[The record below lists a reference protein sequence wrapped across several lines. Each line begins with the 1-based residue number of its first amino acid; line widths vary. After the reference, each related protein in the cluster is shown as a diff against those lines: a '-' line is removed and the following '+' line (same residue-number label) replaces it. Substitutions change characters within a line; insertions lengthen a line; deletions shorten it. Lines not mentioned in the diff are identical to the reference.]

1 MANTFKYIRWSGHW
15 FPTDDL
21 DANNPKFLSF
31 EFFRSLILTLTI
43 PLQVIPCIIDLVL
56 KIPDMPKVIMNAIST
71 LYGIQT
77 FCRVIFI
84 GVMRKDIWNIFKEF
98 DNFQVP
104 ASFRLLRDQNGQ
116 NAASKAFKTS
126 NTLFLGIFCVAQFT
140 GCLFTVA
147 PFVMSYEARIQKL
160 KLLALNGTI
169 PHVLVYEAWYPFDI
183 SRFPVYQLTIIFQSF
198 CGCVWINM
206 TSTSDAIFL
215 AIIIREAEEFNVL
228 HNMLVILSNVK
239 THRVK
244 ERSAQTIRNNLV
256 RHSSCTEWPEDP
268 NILLISWIEH
278 HQLVLRILVEIRK
291 TFSVFV
297 FIVVG
302 CNALSLVLL
311 AYIGATI
318 KDVTALLSM
327 ISFLFVV
334 TAQLLSFSWYTVKLT
349 TRAEEMSQELLR
361 INWWEAPVSY
371 KMSSKFASLR
381 ALKTVSISGMGY
393 FDLNLEMFLS
403 HISQFYILGAEKTDN
418 TADV

>member
-1 MANTFKYIRWSGHW
+1 MAKTFKYIRWSGHW
-15 FPTDDL
+15 FATGDL
-21 DANNPKFLSF
+21 DANNPKLLSF
-31 EFFRSLILTLTI
+31 EFVRSVILTLTI

-71 LYGIQT
+71 LYGIQA
-77 FCRVIFI
+77 FCRVIFV
-84 GVMRKDIWNIFKEF
+84 G
-98 DNFQVP
+98 
-104 ASFRLLRDQNGQ
+104 

-126 NTLFLGIFCVAQFT
+126 NRVFMAIFFGAHLT

-160 KLLALNGTI
+160 RSLTWNGTI
-169 PHVLVYEAWYPFDI
+169 PQVLIYEAWYPFDI
-183 SRFPVYQLTIIFQSF
+183 SGFPVYQLTIMFQAF
-198 CGCVWINM
+198 CGSVWINM
-206 TSTSDAIFL
+206 TSTSDVIFL

-228 HNMLVILSNVK
+228 HNMLAILSNVDS
-239 THRVK
+239 HRVK
-244 ERSAQTIRNNLV
+244 EQSAQTIRNNLI
-256 RHSSCTEWPEDP
+256 RHPSYTERSEDV
-268 NILLISWIEH
+268 NILLNSWIKH
-278 HQLVLRILVEIRK
+278 HQLVLRILTEIRK

-334 TAQLLSFSWYTVKLT
+334 TAQLFSFSWYSMKLT
-349 TRAEEMSQELLR
+349 TKAEEMSQELLR

-371 KMSSKFASLR
+371 QMSSKFISLR
-381 ALKTVSISGMGY
+381 ALKNVSISGMGY

-403 HISQFYILGAEKTDN
+403 VSCIDS
-418 TADV
+418 